1 MRLFRFDKTTKLIFA
16 MLLTFGF
23 STTAFAGGGGGPEQ
37 EKGCGKN
44 DSVHCTGKVYRCLKK
59 FGHTKSYAKNPKNDK
74 EQEGYCLP
82 KAAIFC
88 SYKDANMTTL
98 CYSSDASG
106 RCNMKEWKW
115 NLDLKD
121 DTVTETE
128 RSEKY
133 CNFTSCE
140 MNGFEKFW
148 YGGVS
153 AAYHVFFQTDKMAS
167 DEPVDA
173 YFYCAEEKNF
183 NTIAKCVDKK
193 EGKVVATTNCDND
206 TMGTRYYYKPNCNT
220 KEECVAKMK
229 SWDMYNQN
237 VTRFCYKPWEQRADS
252 NMTVYYD
259 NQGGQTIRFPE
270 FQYKSVD
277 GFIGPCEY
285 SAFNAPEMDWIT
297 DPVEPLGNLVI
308 LDKNDSKTGQIQSR
322 VHTKI
327 SGTKDV
333 EFRIFEDMQAGKL
346 ESGLSKV
353 TCEITT
359 KDDTQIESGE
369 AVPTIISNNAIGR
382 ALAKATGKST
392 DFIYTAKD
400 AFKISGEYKIKCNGE
415 SKEGDSRE
423 AEAPIFV
430 APHSYEFRNIQ
441 AKFGNSTYAGTSN
454 CTGATSGTICENL
467 LSTTQTRNY
476 SESQG
481 KIEIAPKHSNSRWY
495 RKPVVK
501 IGSPITIS
509 VANMRALNSQGEV
522 DTGVD
527 ANSDINGIL
536 TGDDANSPNVFK
548 PLGITNA
555 NTIPPTTT
563 TQVGSCGK
571 TPEASSTDAS
581 IRKGIID
588 VSVPTTQ
595 ENVLTIQSTTDNTG
609 KIGYAIVGEAVV
621 QIYDKKLDEKIFD
634 QEGSGLCNAT
644 KDPDNGDKFPCPYPR
659 RLGLNF
665 EYEIVPYNF
674 KVVVQN
680 DKGEPA
686 RVLYFGQGTSPAV
699 EKGNK
704 IQITALD
711 NMGNTVTTF
720 SKNCAAQNMKFQ
732 MSSNNNSMSGS
743 GFYFELINKDGT
755 DFIVEA
761 SKFENGVAE
770 PNAIIKV
777 QKDKDTPFT
786 PAMKSEPVIIDSNK
800 FPNGFP
806 AEMNFALFPSETTYY
821 PKYEDVRI
829 DQGGDLAILRARI
842 NSIDTDN
849 GSGNSA
855 GGSISPTKVWY
866 EFQCEYCNLD
876 EVARI
881 TGANYNST
889 DSRSPTQQGWW
900 IDKTFGDNNGNLMT
914 TSKMSVESGGVNISG
929 VSTSVSNGLQ
939 TINYGSGNQGT
950 HKLNI
955 LHGNFVDNAG
965 NALSMPYFLLYNA
978 YWNGTNQTD
987 TNGNTTGTLV
997 SPTRWNTSSFIYV
1010 KGKAQDDKRNYG
1022 VDSGEAKNTRG
1033 GGRTGKF

>member
-16 MLLTFGF
+16 ILLTFGF
-23 STTAFAGGGGGPEQ
+23 STTAFAGGGGGQEQ
-37 EKGCGKN
+37 PPGCGKN

-59 FGHTKSYAKNPKNDK
+59 FGHTKSKARNPKNDK

-82 KAAIFC
+82 QVAIFC
-88 SYKDANMTTL
+88 SYKDDNTL
-98 CYSSDASG
+98 CYKNDTSG
-106 RCNMKEWKW
+106 KCNMKEWKW

-133 CNFTSCE
+133 CYFTSCE
-140 MNGFEKFW
+140 LNGFEKFW

-153 AAYHVFFQTDKMAS
+153 SSYHVFFQTDKMAS

-173 YFYCAEEKNF
+173 YFYCAEEGANF

-193 EGKVVATTNCDND
+193 KGEVAEAKKCDDD

-220 KEECVAKMK
+220 KEECNAKME
-229 SWDMYNQN
+229 SWDRWHQN
-237 VTRFCYKPWEQRADS
+237 ITRFCYKPWEQRADA
-252 NMTVYYD
+252 NMTVYHD
-259 NQGGQTIRFPE
+259 NAGGQTIRFPE
-270 FQYKSVD
+270 FQYKNVAN
-277 GFIGPCEY
+277 FIGPCEY
-285 SAFNAPEMDWIT
+285 SAFNKMELDWIT

-308 LDKNDSKTGQIQSR
+308 LDKNDSKTGQITSR

-353 TCEITT
+353 TCDIVD
-359 KDDTQIESGE
+359 KDDNTIESGE
-369 AVPTIISNNAIGR
+369 AVPTILANNAIGR
-382 ALAKATGKST
+382 TLARATGKST

-400 AFKISGEYKIKCNGE
+400 AFKISGEYKIKCTGE
-415 SKEGDSRE
+415 SKEGESRE

-430 APHSYEFRNIQ
+430 APHRYEFTSVQ
-441 AKFGNSTYAGTSN
+441 AKFGNSTYTGTSN
-454 CTGATSGTICENL
+454 CVGATDLICENL
-467 LSTTQTRNY
+467 LSTTQTLIY
-476 SESQG
+476 SETQG
-481 KIEIAPKHSNSRWY
+481 KIEIAPKHNNKSWA

-509 VANMRALNSQGEV
+509 VAGMKALNSQGV
-522 DTGVD
+522 LDTGVD
-527 ANSDINGIL
+527 ESSNINGLL
-536 TGDDANSPNVFK
+536 TGDDATSPNVFK

-555 NTIPPTTT
+555 NTLPPTTT
-563 TQVGSCGK
+563 TQVGSCGES
-571 TPEASSTDAS
+571 PEADSLDAS
-581 IRKGIID
+581 IRGGIID
-588 VSVPTTQ
+588 VVNMPTLPAD
-595 ENVLTIQSTTDNTG
+595 VLVIKSMADKDKKG
-609 KIGYAIVGEAVV
+609 HAIVGEAVV
-621 QIYDKKLDEKIFD
+621 QIYDRKLDEKIAE
-634 QEGSGLCNAT
+634 QENTGLCNAT
-644 KDPDNGDKFPCPYPR
+644 KDADNGNKFPCPYPR

-665 EYEIVPYNF
+665 EYEIVPFNF

-680 DKGEPA
+680 DKREPA
-686 RVLYFGQGTSPAV
+686 KVLYFGQGTSPAV
-699 EKGNK
+699 EKGNT

-732 MSSNNNSMSGS
+732 MSGSNNAMSGS

-755 DFIVEA
+755 DFVVKA
-761 SKFENGVAE
+761 SDFENGVAK
-770 PNAIIKV
+770 PDAIIKV

-806 AEMNFALFPSETTYY
+806 AEMSFAIFPAETTYY

-914 TSKMSVESGGVNISG
+914 TSKMSVESGGVTINS
-929 VSTSVSNGLQ
+929 VSPSVSNGLQ
-939 TINYGSGNQGT
+939 TISYGSGNQGT

-965 NALSMPYFLLYNA
+965 NALAMPYFLLYNA

-987 TNGNTTGTLV
+987 ANGNTTGTLV

-1010 KGKAQDDKRNYG
+1010 KGKAQEDKRNYG